1 MSDEQRWDKEGA
13 PLFEQ
18 ARDELKDEIVP
29 PGALARAKAGLRER
43 IEQGPRTS
51 LAPKLALAGAFALLA
66 VAVVMWKRL
75 ESASAPRI
83 VVAEGSVGPF
93 SAGDDIAPSTLLAT
107 GPTAVS
113 LTVGDAARVQLSADS
128 RARAISLTELELLE
142 GRVKLNVARGPF
154 KVVAKDVTLEVVGT
168 VFEVA
173 AHAGEVQV
181 HVSEGA
187 VRVTRGTERWDVHAP
202 GSWPPPPPL
211 PAQKPEPE
219 QPAAEHLTRLEQAQE
234 LTRTGKLDAAR
245 RIYQALAREDAPIA
259 ELALYH
265 LAHLEAQRAKRP
277 RVALEALDELLRRF
291 PNGNLAPEAKLSRI
305 EALRTLGVDAGR

>member
-1 MSDEQRWDKEGA
+1 MSEDWDKEAA

-18 ARDELKDEIVP
+18 ARAELKDEEVP
-29 PGALARAKAGLRER
+29 PAALARAKAGLRER
-43 IEQGPRTS
+43 IEAGPRTS

-66 VAVVMWKRL
+66 VVVVMWKRL
-75 ESASAPRI
+75 EAASGPRI

-93 SAGDDIAPSTLLAT
+93 TAGDDIEPSTLLAT
-107 GPTAVS
+107 GPSAVS
-113 LTVGDAARVQLSADS
+113 LSVGDGVHAHLSPDS
-128 RARAISLTELELLE
+128 SARAISLTELELLE
-142 GRVKLNVARGPF
+142 GRVKLRVDRGPF

-187 VRVTRGTERWDVHAP
+187 VRVSRGAERWDVHAVD
-202 GSWPPPPPL
+202 SWPPPPP
-211 PAQKPEPE
+211 PAPKPE

-234 LTRTGKLDAAR
+234 LTRAGKLDAAR
-245 RIYQALAREDAPIA
+245 GIYQALAREDAPIA